1 MSEQRQKI
9 QLELALPG
17 AREGEARTALRRG
30 TESLMA
36 EGATESPAT
45 ERMMEKICEAGNLSK
60 ALQQVRA
67 NKGAPG
73 VDGMTVDELTEYL
86 GRHEAELRGQLLDG
100 TYRPQPVRRVEIPKP
115 DGGMRKLG
123 IPSVKDRLVQQAMLQ
138 VMQRSFDP
146 SFSEHSYGF
155 RPGRSAKQAVARAQ
169 EIIASG
175 RSYVVDLDL
184 EKFFDRVNH
193 DRLMA
198 HLAKRID
205 DRRVLGLIRAFL
217 NAGVMENGLVEASY
231 EGTPQGG
238 PLSPLLSNVVLDEL
252 DKELERRGH
261 QFVRYADDCN
271 IYTASER
278 AGHRVMASISAFITR
293 HLKLNVNVEK
303 SAVGRPWERKFLG
316 FRISAS
322 SPPLREIAPMAVKR
336 FKHRVRQITRRARG
350 VSLDRVVK
358 DLRPYLRGWSEFF
371 GWCETPWLL
380 RDLDK
385 WVRHRLRCYLWVQ
398 WRTPRR
404 RRARLGLL
412 GVKPGLAAYISWS
425 RGPWRP
431 SGSKT
436 LNFAIRNA
444 YFDDL
449 GLPRLYARRA

>member
-1 MSEQRQKI
+1 MSERRQKI

-17 AREGEARTALRRG
+17 AREGEARTTLRRG
-30 TESLMA
+30 TESLMV
-36 EGATESPAT
+36 EDATESPAT
-45 ERMMEKICEAGNLSK
+45 EQLMEEICEADNLRK

-100 TYRPQPVRRVEIPKP
+100 AYRPQPVRRVEIPKP

-123 IPSVKDRLVQQAMLQ
+123 IPTVKDRLVQQAMLQ
-138 VMQRSFDP
+138 VMQRSFDA

-155 RPGRSAKQAVARAQ
+155 RPGRSAKQAAARAQ
-169 EIIASG
+169 QIVATG

-198 HLAKRID
+198 QLAKRVTD
-205 DRRVLGLIRAFL
+205 KRVLRLVRAFL
-217 NAGVMENGLVEASY
+217 NAGVMENGLVEASS

-252 DKELERRGH
+252 DKELERRRH

-278 AGHRVMASISAFITR
+278 AGQRVMASISGFITR
-293 HLKLNVNVEK
+293 RLKLKVNGEK

-316 FRISAS
+316 FRISAD
-322 SPPLREIAPMAVKR
+322 SPPLRGIAPKAVER
-336 FKHRVRQITRRARG
+336 FKHRVRELTRRARG
-350 VSLDRVVK
+350 VSLDRVVA
-358 DLRPYLRGWSEFF
+358 DLRPYLRGWREYF
-371 GWCETPWLL
+371 GWCETPWVLS
-380 RDLDK
+380 DLDK
-385 WVRHRLRCYLWVQ
+385 WVRHRLRCYLWAQ

-404 RRARLGLL
+404 RRTRLRAL
-412 GVKPGLAAYISWS
+412 GVKPGLAAHLSWS
-425 RGPWRP
+425 RGLWRL
-431 SGSKT
+431 SASKHV
-436 LNFAIRNA
+436 NFAIRNA
-444 YFDDL
+444 YFDQL
-449 GLPRLYARRA
+449 GLPRLNAPGA

>member
-1 MSEQRQKI
+1 
-9 QLELALPG
+9 
-17 AREGEARTALRRG
+17 
-30 TESLMA
+30 
-36 EGATESPAT
+36 
-45 ERMMEKICEAGNLSK
+45 
-60 ALQQVRA
+60 
-67 NKGAPG
+67 
-73 VDGMTVDELTEYL
+73 
-86 GRHEAELRGQLLDG
+86 
-100 TYRPQPVRRVEIPKP
+100 
-115 DGGMRKLG
+115 
-123 IPSVKDRLVQQAMLQ
+123 
-138 VMQRSFDP
+138 
-146 SFSEHSYGF
+146 
-155 RPGRSAKQAVARAQ
+155 
-169 EIIASG
+169 
-175 RSYVVDLDL
+175 
-184 EKFFDRVNH
+184 
-193 DRLMA
+193 
-198 HLAKRID
+198 
-205 DRRVLGLIRAFL
+205 
-217 NAGVMENGLVEASY
+217 
-231 EGTPQGG
+231 
-238 PLSPLLSNVVLDEL
+238 
-252 DKELERRGH
+252 
-261 QFVRYADDCN
+261 
-271 IYTASER
+271 
-278 AGHRVMASISAFITR
+278 MASISAFITR
-293 HLKLNVNVEK
+293 HLKLKVNVEK

-358 DLRPYLRGWSEFF
+358 DLRPYLRGWSEYF
-371 GWCETPWLL
+371 GWCETPWLP

>member
-1 MSEQRQKI
+1 MCFG
-9 QLELALPG
+9 QLTHGLVVQFEASDAEVFGEVG
-17 AREGEARTALRRG
+17 AG
-30 TESLMA
+30 T
-36 EGATESPAT
+36 
-45 ERMMEKICEAGNLSK
+45 CAGN
-60 ALQQVRA
+60 QE
-67 NKGAPG
+67 
-73 VDGMTVDELTEYL
+73 D
-86 GRHEAELRGQLLDG
+86 
-100 TYRPQPVRRVEIPKP
+100 VRRQAEQPCQG
-115 DGGMRKLG
+115 DLCWGG
-123 IPSVKDRLVQQAMLQ
+123 
-138 VMQRSFDP
+138 
-146 SFSEHSYGF
+146 
-155 RPGRSAKQAVARAQ
+155 AVA
-169 EIIASG
+169 G
-175 RSYVVDLDL
+175 GDGD
-184 EKFFDRVNH
+184 
-193 DRLMA
+193 
-198 HLAKRID
+198 
-205 DRRVLGLIRAFL
+205 
-217 NAGVMENGLVEASY
+217 NAGVVENGLVEASY

-252 DKELERRGH
+252 DKELKRRGH

-293 HLKLNVNVEK
+293 HLKLKVNVEK

-316 FRISAS
+316 FRISAD
-322 SPPLREIAPMAVKR
+322 SPPLREIAPKAVAR
-336 FKHRVRQITRRARG
+336 FKHQVRQITRRARG

-358 DLRPYLRGWSEFF
+358 DLRPYLRGWSEYF